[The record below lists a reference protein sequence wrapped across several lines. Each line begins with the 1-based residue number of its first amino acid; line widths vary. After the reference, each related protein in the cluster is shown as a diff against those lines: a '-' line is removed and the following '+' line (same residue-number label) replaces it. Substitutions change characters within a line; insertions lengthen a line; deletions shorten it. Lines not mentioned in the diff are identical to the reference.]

1 MGIGIA
7 CMVGV
12 VVLWSMVPILIKQL
26 LAVFDPF
33 TIAFLRSA
41 QGAGFAL
48 ALLYARGD
56 SARSI
61 VWSRWHLVGG
71 LGIGLNYAL
80 YALSLSYTTA
90 SVGVLIVQVQYVA
103 LTLLA
108 VVVLG
113 EHIGLGKIA
122 GIGLVLAGIAAVV
135 VWGGDVSELLAP
147 NYMRGNALM
156 LFSGLGWGLYA
167 LANKALAP
175 YAPSG
180 AILAPMMGIGALIIG
195 ALSAASFQLH
205 APPAGRDLLALVV
218 LGVVGTGLSFT
229 LVSEGMKRLSATLA
243 GSITTATP
251 IAQITLA
258 NQVLGEPLGWHIA
271 GGGALIIAGILA
283 MAMAERYATR
293 MRGELACARS
303 PR

>member
-12 VVLWSMVPILIKQL
+12 VGLWSIVPILVKQL

-48 ALLYARGD
+48 ALLYVRGYGV
-56 SARSI
+56 RSI
-61 VWSRWHLVGG
+61 PWSRWHVVGG
-71 LGIGLNYAL
+71 MGIALNYAL

-90 SVGVLIVQVQYVA
+90 SVGVLVVQVQYVA

-108 VVVLG
+108 VAMLG
-113 EHIGLGKIA
+113 ERIERGKMA
-122 GIGLVLAGIAAVV
+122 GIGLVLAGIAVV
-135 VWGGDVSELLAP
+135 VAWGGDVGVLLAP
-147 NYMRGNALM
+147 DYMRGNVIM
-156 LFSGLGWGLYA
+156 LFSGLGWGIYA
-167 LANKALAP
+167 LANKVLAP
-175 YAPSG
+175 RAPSG
-180 AILAPMMGIGALIIG
+180 AILAPMMGLGALVIG
-195 ALSAASFQLH
+195 VLAAASFQLR
-205 APPAGRDLLALVV
+205 ASPDGQDLLSLIA

-251 IAQITLA
+251 ITQIALA

-271 GGGALIIAGILA
+271 GGGALIIIGILA
-283 MAMAERYATR
+283 MAMAERYALKR
-293 MRGELACARS
+293 DPGS
-303 PR
+303 

>member
-12 VVLWSMVPILIKQL
+12 VGLWSIVPILVKQL

-48 ALLYARGD
+48 ALLYARGHTV
-56 SARSI
+56 RSI
-61 VWSRWHLVGG
+61 SWSRWHVVGG
-71 LGIGLNYAL
+71 MGIALNYAL

-90 SVGVLIVQVQYVA
+90 SVGVLVVQVQYVA

-108 VVVLG
+108 VAVLG
-113 EHIGLGKIA
+113 ERIGLGKRA
-122 GIGLVLAGIAAVV
+122 GIGLVLSGIAVV
-135 VWGGDVSELLAP
+135 VAWGSDVSVLLAP
-147 NYMRGNALM
+147 DYMRGNAIM
-156 LFSGLGWGLYA
+156 LFSGFGWGIYA
-167 LANKALAP
+167 LSNKVLAP
-175 YAPSG
+175 RASSG
-180 AILAPMMGIGALIIG
+180 AILAPMMGLGALLIG
-195 ALSAASFQLH
+195 VLAAASFQLRS
-205 APPAGRDLLALVV
+205 PPDVQDLLSMVA

-251 IAQITLA
+251 ITQIALA

-271 GGGALIIAGILA
+271 WGGALIIIGILA
-283 MAMAERYATR
+283 MAMAERYASK
-293 MRGELACARS
+293 GDPGS
-303 PR
+303 

>member
-12 VVLWSMVPILIKQL
+12 VGLWSIVPILVKQL

-48 ALLYARGD
+48 ALLYVRGYGV
-56 SARSI
+56 RSI
-61 VWSRWHLVGG
+61 PWSRWHVVGG
-71 LGIGLNYAL
+71 MGIALNYAL

-90 SVGVLIVQVQYVA
+90 SVGVLVVQVQYVA

-108 VVVLG
+108 VAMLG
-113 EHIGLGKIA
+113 ERIERGKAA
-122 GIGLVLAGIAAVV
+122 GIGLVLAGIAVV
-135 VWGGDVSELLAP
+135 VAWGGDVGVLLAP
-147 NYMRGNALM
+147 DYMRGNVIM
-156 LFSGLGWGLYA
+156 LFSGLGWGIYA
-167 LANKALAP
+167 LANKVLAP
-175 YAPSG
+175 RAPSG
-180 AILAPMMGIGALIIG
+180 AILAPMMGLGALVIG
-195 ALSAASFQLH
+195 VLAAASFQLR
-205 APPAGRDLLALVV
+205 ASPDGQDLLSLIA

-251 IAQITLA
+251 ITQIALA

-271 GGGALIIAGILA
+271 GGGALIIIGILA
-283 MAMAERYATR
+283 MALAERYASK
-293 MRGELACARS
+293 GDS
-303 PR
+303 GS

>member
-12 VVLWSMVPILIKQL
+12 VGLWSIVPILVKQL

-48 ALLYARGD
+48 ALLYARGCGV
-56 SARSI
+56 RSI
-61 VWSRWHLVGG
+61 QWSRWHVVGG
-71 LGIGLNYAL
+71 MGIALNYAL

-90 SVGVLIVQVQYVA
+90 SVGVLVVQVQYVA

-108 VVVLG
+108 VAMLG
-113 EHIGLGKIA
+113 ERIERGKMA
-122 GIGLVLAGIAAVV
+122 GIGLVLAGIAVV
-135 VWGGDVSELLAP
+135 VAWGGDVGVLLAP
-147 NYMRGNALM
+147 DCMRGNVIM
-156 LFSGLGWGLYA
+156 LFSGLGWGIYA
-167 LANKALAP
+167 LANKVMAP
-175 YAPSG
+175 RASSG
-180 AILAPMMGIGALIIG
+180 AILAPMMGLGALVIG
-195 ALSAASFQLH
+195 VLAAASFQLR
-205 APPAGRDLLALVV
+205 ASPDGQDLLSLIA
-218 LGVVGTGLSFT
+218 LGVLGTGLSFT

-251 IAQITLA
+251 ITQIALA

-271 GGGALIIAGILA
+271 GGGALIIIGVLA
-283 MAMAERYATR
+283 MAMAERYALKR
-293 MRGELACARS
+293 DPGS
-303 PR
+303 

>member
-12 VVLWSMVPILIKQL
+12 VGLWSIVPILVKQL

-48 ALLYARGD
+48 ALLYARGYGV
-56 SARSI
+56 RSI
-61 VWSRWHLVGG
+61 PWSRWHVVGG
-71 LGIGLNYAL
+71 MGIALNYAL

-90 SVGVLIVQVQYVA
+90 SVGVLVVQVQYVA

-108 VVVLG
+108 VAMLG
-113 EHIGLGKIA
+113 ERIERGKMA
-122 GIGLVLAGIAAVV
+122 GIGLVLAGIAVV
-135 VWGGDVSELLAP
+135 VAWGGDVGVLLAP
-147 NYMRGNALM
+147 DYMRGNVIM
-156 LFSGLGWGLYA
+156 LFSGLGWGIYA
-167 LANKALAP
+167 LANKVMAP
-175 YAPSG
+175 RASSG
-180 AILAPMMGIGALIIG
+180 AILAPMMGLGALVIG
-195 ALSAASFQLH
+195 VLAAASFQLR
-205 APPAGRDLLALVV
+205 ASPDGQDLLSLIA
-218 LGVVGTGLSFT
+218 LGVLGTGLSFT

-251 IAQITLA
+251 ITQIALA

-271 GGGALIIAGILA
+271 GGGALIIIGVLA
-283 MAMAERYATR
+283 MAMAERYALKR
-293 MRGELACARS
+293 DPGS
-303 PR
+303 

>member
-12 VVLWSMVPILIKQL
+12 VGLWSIVPILVKQL

-48 ALLYARGD
+48 ALLYVRGYGV
-56 SARSI
+56 RSI
-61 VWSRWHLVGG
+61 PWSRWHVVGG
-71 LGIGLNYAL
+71 MGIALNYAL

-90 SVGVLIVQVQYVA
+90 SVGVLVVQVQYVA

-108 VVVLG
+108 VAMLG
-113 EHIGLGKIA
+113 ERIERGKMA
-122 GIGLVLAGIAAVV
+122 GIGLVLAGIAVV
-135 VWGGDVSELLAP
+135 VAWGGDVGVLLAP
-147 NYMRGNALM
+147 DYMRGNVIM
-156 LFSGLGWGLYA
+156 LFSGLGWGIYA
-167 LANKALAP
+167 LANKVLAP
-175 YAPSG
+175 RAPSG
-180 AILAPMMGIGALIIG
+180 AILAPMMGLGAIVIGL
-195 ALSAASFQLH
+195 LAATSFQLR
-205 APPAGRDLLALVV
+205 ASPDGQDLLSLIA

-251 IAQITLA
+251 ITQIALA

-271 GGGALIIAGILA
+271 GGGALIIIGILA
-283 MAMAERYATR
+283 MALAERYALK
-293 MRGELACARS
+293 GYPGS
-303 PR
+303 

>member
-12 VVLWSMVPILIKQL
+12 VGLWSIVPILVKQL

-48 ALLYARGD
+48 ALLYVRGYGV
-56 SARSI
+56 RSI
-61 VWSRWHLVGG
+61 PWSRWHVVGG
-71 LGIGLNYAL
+71 MGIALNYAL

-90 SVGVLIVQVQYVA
+90 SVGVLVVQVQYVA

-108 VVVLG
+108 VAMLG
-113 EHIGLGKIA
+113 ERIERGKMA
-122 GIGLVLAGIAAVV
+122 GIGLVLAGIAVV
-135 VWGGDVSELLAP
+135 VAWGGDVGVLLAP
-147 NYMRGNALM
+147 DYMRGNVIM
-156 LFSGLGWGLYA
+156 LFSGLGWGIYA
-167 LANKALAP
+167 LANKVLAP
-175 YAPSG
+175 RAPSG
-180 AILAPMMGIGALIIG
+180 AILAPMMGLGALLIG
-195 ALSAASFQLH
+195 VLAAASFQLR
-205 APPAGRDLLALVV
+205 ASPDGQDLLSLIA

-251 IAQITLA
+251 ITQIALA

-271 GGGALIIAGILA
+271 GCGALIIIGILA
-283 MAMAERYATR
+283 MAMAER
-293 MRGELACARS
+293 CALKGDPGS
-303 PR
+303 

>member
-12 VVLWSMVPILIKQL
+12 VGLWSIVPILVKQL

-48 ALLYARGD
+48 ALLYARGYGV
-56 SARSI
+56 RSI
-61 VWSRWHLVGG
+61 PWSRWHVVGG
-71 LGIGLNYAL
+71 MGIALNYAL

-90 SVGVLIVQVQYVA
+90 SVGVLVVQVQYVA

-108 VVVLG
+108 VAMLG
-113 EHIGLGKIA
+113 ERIERGKMA
-122 GIGLVLAGIAAVV
+122 GIGLVLAGIAVV
-135 VWGGDVSELLAP
+135 VAWGGDVGALLAP
-147 NYMRGNALM
+147 DYMRGNVIM
-156 LFSGLGWGLYA
+156 LFSGLGWGIYA
-167 LANKALAP
+167 LANKVLAP
-175 YAPSG
+175 RASSG
-180 AILAPMMGIGALIIG
+180 AILAPMMGLGALVIG
-195 ALSAASFQLH
+195 VLAAASFQLR
-205 APPAGRDLLALVV
+205 ASPDGQDLLSLIA

-251 IAQITLA
+251 ITQIALA

-271 GGGALIIAGILA
+271 GGGALIIIGILA
-283 MAMAERYATR
+283 MAMAERYALKR
-293 MRGELACARS
+293 DPGS
-303 PR
+303 

>member
-12 VVLWSMVPILIKQL
+12 VALWSMVPILIKQL

-61 VWSRWHLVGG
+61 AWSRWHAVGG
-71 LGIGLNYAL
+71 MGIGLNYAL

-108 VVVLG
+108 VAVLG
-113 EHIGLGKIA
+113 ERIGWGKAA
-122 GIGLVLAGIAAVV
+122 GMGLVLAGIAAVV
-135 VWGGDVSELLAP
+135 AWGGDVSELLAP
-147 NYMRGNALM
+147 DYMRGNVLM
-156 LFSGLGWGLYA
+156 LFSGLGWGIYA

-175 YAPSG
+175 RASSG
-180 AILAPMMGIGALIIG
+180 AILAPMMGIGAVIIG
-195 ALSAASFQLH
+195 VLSTMSFQLRA
-205 APPAGRDLLALVV
+205 APDAQDLLALVA

-271 GGGALIIAGILA
+271 GGGGLIIVGILA
-283 MAMAERYATR
+283 MALAERYAYR
-293 MRGELACARS
+293 AR
-303 PR
+303 PAR

>member
-12 VVLWSMVPILIKQL
+12 VGLWSIVPILVKQL

-33 TIAFLRSA
+33 TIAFLRST

-48 ALLYARGD
+48 ALLYAGGYTV
-56 SARSI
+56 RSI
-61 VWSRWHLVGG
+61 PWSRWHVVGG
-71 LGIGLNYAL
+71 VGIALNYAL

-108 VVVLG
+108 VAVLG
-113 EHIGLGKIA
+113 ERIGRGKII
-122 GIGLVLAGIAAVV
+122 GMGLVLAGIAAVV
-135 VWGGDVSELLAP
+135 AWGDDAGALLAP
-147 NYMRGNALM
+147 DYMRGNAIM
-156 LFSGLGWGLYA
+156 LLSGLGWGIYA
-167 LANKALAP
+167 LANKVLAP
-175 YAPSG
+175 RASSG
-180 AILAPMMGIGALIIG
+180 AILAPMMGLGALLI
-195 ALSAASFQLH
+195 ALLAAASFQLR
-205 APPAGRDLLALVV
+205 ATPDGQDFLSIVA

-251 IAQITLA
+251 ITQIALA

-271 GGGALIIAGILA
+271 GGGTLIIVGILV
-283 MAMAERYATR
+283 MALAERYASKTN
-293 MRGELACARS
+293 
-303 PR
+303 PNP

>member
-1 MGIGIA
+1 VGIGIA
-7 CMVGV
+7 CMVVV
-12 VVLWSMVPILIKQL
+12 VVLWSMVPILVKQL

-33 TIAFLRSA
+33 TIAFLRAA

-48 ALLYARGD
+48 ALLYAGGR
-56 SARSI
+56 SVRSI
-61 VWSRWHLVGG
+61 VWSRWHAVGG
-71 LGIGLNYAL
+71 MGIGLNYAL

-103 LTLLA
+103 LALLA

-113 EHIGLGKIA
+113 ERIGLGKLA
-122 GIGLVLAGIAAVV
+122 GMGLVLAGIAAVI
-135 VWGGDVSELLAP
+135 VWGGDVGELIAP
-147 NYMRGNALM
+147 DYMRGNAIM
-156 LFSGLGWGLYA
+156 LLSGLGWGIYA
-167 LANKALAP
+167 LSNKVLAP
-175 YAPSG
+175 RAPSG
-180 AILAPMMGIGALIIG
+180 AILAPMMGLGALLIG
-195 ALSAASFQLH
+195 VLAAASFQLRA
-205 APPAGRDLLALVV
+205 APDAGDLLSLVA

-271 GGGALIIAGILA
+271 GGGALIITGILA
-283 MAMAERYATR
+283 MALAERYAQR
-293 MRGELACARS
+293 VR
-303 PR
+303 